1 MKRITEPELME
12 DEEQVSAYANA
23 DFSEAHDHFIALIQ
37 QQVVTD
43 QMPEIVLELGCGSGD
58 ITQRFAEA
66 FPRCVIDAVDGSQTM
81 LNFAAQR
88 LPLHLQQRVNFYAL
102 LLPAI
107 QFPKSRYPVVF
118 SNSLLHHLHDPY
130 TLWESLKQV
139 GDPGGMVFIM
149 DLIRPDSISE
159 AKQLVYDYAS
169 GEPEVLQTD
178 FYNSLLAAFSI
189 SEIRQQLNRVGL
201 ELSVE
206 QVTDRHVFITGK
218 I

>member
-12 DEEQVSAYANA
+12 DETQVLAYANA
-23 DFSEAHDHFIALIQ
+23 DFSEAHNHFIALIQ
-37 QQVVTD
+37 KQIVTD
-43 QMPEIVLELGCGSGD
+43 QMSEIVLELGCGSGD
-58 ITQRFAEA
+58 ITQRFAET
-66 FPRCVIDAVDGSQTM
+66 FPQCVVDAVDGSQTM
-81 LNFAAQR
+81 LNFAAHR
-88 LPLHLQQRVNFYAL
+88 LPLHLQQRVNFYSL

-107 QFPKSRYPVVF
+107 HFPKPRYQAVF
-118 SNSLLHHLHDPY
+118 SNSLLHHLHNPN

-139 GDPGGMVFIM
+139 VNPGGMVFIM

-169 GEPEVLQTD
+169 GEPEILQTD

-189 SEIRQQLNRVGL
+189 PEIRQQLNRVGL

-206 QVTDRHVFITGK
+206 QVTHRHVFIAGK